1 MKGLGG
7 GVAGVCCLPFGTGI
21 ASHFKSNR
29 PLSLIGHS
37 ATVRISLCC
46 QQQTMERRGKCM
58 EKFFLYIYIYR
69 QIHTD
74 IFAAT
79 LLDNLYSI
87 NKHEFLHPSYR
98 LFSRLLV

>member
-21 ASHFKSNR
+21 ARHFKSNR

-46 QQQTMERRGKCM
+46 QQQTMERRGN
-58 EKFFLYIYIYR
+58 I
-69 QIHTD
+69 
-74 IFAAT
+74 
-79 LLDNLYSI
+79 
-87 NKHEFLHPSYR
+87 
-98 LFSRLLV
+98 